1 MTKAIYSQVWGKKYC
16 QSQGSN
22 ITLLPKSDSR
32 PSIATNLIY
41 ILLNCALFL
50 HSRLL
55 SLRHVT
61 ELWLHQGSGS
71 PVCEVV
77 FGFMEPSRC
86 LVLLGSPSLFSSFFM
101 YLFIQLDFQ
110 YASGWGY
117 CYLNHLCISII
128 RWLKL
133 VSQASLIFITLVD
146 LDDLS
151 GVPNLT
157 WDMRI
162 IIISYILKALFT
174 FLSLQIFICL
184 KMFFIDTQGEYY

>member
-1 MTKAIYSQVWGKKYC
+1 
-16 QSQGSN
+16 
-22 ITLLPKSDSR
+22 
-32 PSIATNLIY
+32 
-41 ILLNCALFL
+41 
-50 HSRLL
+50 
-55 SLRHVT
+55 
-61 ELWLHQGSGS
+61 
-71 PVCEVV
+71 
-77 FGFMEPSRC
+77 MEPSRC

-184 KMFFIDTQGEYY
+184 KMFFIDTQGEYYWVCILKEEMDRESGVTYLNSPTFGGSTGMIYSSRPADLLHHLFSSSLPTQSSLLQCPGIYLAV